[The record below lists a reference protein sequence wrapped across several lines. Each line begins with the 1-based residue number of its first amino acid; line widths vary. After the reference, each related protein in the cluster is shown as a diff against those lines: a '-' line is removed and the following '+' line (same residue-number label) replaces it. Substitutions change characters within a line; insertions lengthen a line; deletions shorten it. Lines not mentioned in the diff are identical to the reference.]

1 MRFKELLYKLKK
13 SLLLAMLSLFI
24 GLIFS
29 SFLTIDFDNKFV
41 VRIPFSNLKLT
52 FITNK
57 ILSDLIPGIVGSI
70 AVYWVLDE
78 TIKQVFGISE
88 IPDLPLE
95 QFIQDIK
102 SVPGKNIYILETFTK
117 LATEEKLFYEF
128 SQAIKKALKDGSKVQ
143 LLFIH
148 PDSDAAR
155 QRAEELSKVNPPI
168 NVPESIEKT
177 LARFYQLGIESNN
190 HSNLQIKIYDAAP
203 TIAMH
208 RWGEEAY
215 VSFYPVNKRSDEA
228 PNLKLSTVTT
238 FGRYCVKKFEEL
250 WNKDSAIHLNSYMK
264 LKIKEQGNTEVA
276 CYYVYEKN
284 SKRQSIYAV
293 PQKSQAG
300 SLSNL
305 FPSSQDQLISVE
317 VEENCY
323 DAVFE
328 YQKSQKLN
336 NVGDDER
343 GKKREEIIKR
353 YFWKEEDMNRYIT
366 SEPQIIAIKFILQVE
381 IELTQNRLNK
391 PEDREFYYVYEDKN
405 SRNSL
410 YALCNSNNFI
420 SALQQQR
427 GAVSQPKQVSVSFA
441 RQSISQGACSI
452 LHDLDEKN
460 KAIKLIQRKYEQR
473 GVDLK
478 QQIIDSNS
486 QIIYIK
492 ISP

>member
-1 MRFKELLYKLKK
+1 MRFTELLYKLKK

-24 GLIFS
+24 GCIFS
-29 SFLTIDFDNKFV
+29 IFLTVDSNNKVSFK
-41 VRIPFSNLKLT
+41 IPFTKIYLT
-52 FITNK
+52 TVPNK

-70 AVYWVLDE
+70 GVYWVLDE

-102 SVPGKNIYILETFTK
+102 SAQAKNIYILETFTK
-117 LATEEKLFYEF
+117 LATEDKLFWEF
-128 SQAIKKALKDGSKVQ
+128 SEAIKKALKDGSKVQ

-155 QRAEELSKVNPPI
+155 QRADELSKVNPPV

-177 LARFYQLGIESNN
+177 LARFYQLETEINN
-190 HSNLQIKIYDAAP
+190 PNKLQIKLYDANP

-208 RWGEEAY
+208 SWGKEAY
-215 VSFYPVNKRSDEA
+215 VSFFPVNRRSDEA

-250 WNKDSAIHLNSYMK
+250 WNKDSGIYLNSYMK
-264 LKIKEQGNTEVA
+264 LKIKEQGNTEIA
-276 CYYVYEKN
+276 CYYVYKKN

-305 FPSSQDQLISVE
+305 FTLSQDQLISVE
-317 VEENCY
+317 IEENCY

-328 YQKSQKLN
+328 YEKSQKLN

-343 GKKREEIIKR
+343 GKKKEEIIKR
-353 YFWKEEDMNRYIT
+353 YFWKEEDMNKYIT
-366 SEPQIIAIKFILQVE
+366 SEPQIIAITFLLQVE
-381 IELTQNRLNK
+381 IEPTQNKLTQ
-391 PEDREFYYVYEDKN
+391 PEDREFYYVYGDNN

-420 SALQQQR
+420 SALQQQ
-427 GAVSQPKQVSVSFA
+427 GGQLKQVSVSFA
-441 RQSISQGACSI
+441 RQSINQGTCSI

-460 KAIKLIQRKYEQR
+460 KAIKLILRKYEQR
-473 GVDLK
+473 GLNLQ
-478 QQIIDSNS
+478 QQIVDGNS

-492 ISP
+492 IST

>member
-1 MRFKELLYKLKK
+1 MRFTELIYKLRK
-13 SLLLAMLSLFI
+13 SLLLAVLSLFV
-24 GLIFS
+24 GLVFS
-29 SFLTIDFDNKFV
+29 SFLTVDSDNKVSFK
-41 VRIPFSNLKLT
+41 IPFTKVNLP
-52 FITNK
+52 FVQNK

-102 SVPGKNIYILETFTK
+102 SAQGRNIYILETFTK
-117 LATEEKLFYEF
+117 LATEDKLFWEF
-128 SQAIKKALKDGSKVQ
+128 SEAIKKALKDGSKVQ

-155 QRAEELSKVNPPI
+155 QRAEELSKVIPPV

-177 LARFYQLGIESNN
+177 LARFYQLEIESNN
-190 HSNLQIKIYDAAP
+190 PNKLQIKLYDATP

-215 VSFYPVNKRSDEA
+215 VSFFPVNKRSDEA

-250 WNKDSAIHLNSYMK
+250 WTKDSGIYLNSYMK
-264 LKIKEQGNTEVA
+264 LKIKEQGNTEVT
-276 CYYVYEKN
+276 CYYVYEQN
-284 SKRQSIYAV
+284 SKRQFVYAV

-305 FPSSQDQLISVE
+305 FTLSQDQLISVE
-317 VEENCY
+317 VEENRY

-343 GKKREEIIKR
+343 GKKKDEIIKR
-353 YFWKEEDMNRYIT
+353 YFWKEEDINKYIT
-366 SEPQIIAIKFILQVE
+366 SEPQILAIKFLLQVE
-381 IELTQNRLNK
+381 IELSQNRLTQ
-391 PEDREFYYVYEDKN
+391 PEDREFYYVYEDNN

-410 YALCNSNNFI
+410 YAVCNSNNFI
-420 SALQQQR
+420 SALQQQ
-427 GAVSQPKQVSVSFA
+427 GGQLKQVSVIFA
-441 RQSISQGACSI
+441 RKIISQGTCNI
-452 LHDLDEKN
+452 LHDLDQKN
-460 KAIKLIQRKYEQR
+460 KVIKLIIRKYEQR
-473 GVDLK
+473 GLNLK
-478 QQIIDSNS
+478 PQIIDDNS

-492 ISP
+492 LST

>member
-1 MRFKELLYKLKK
+1 MRFRELLYKLKK
-13 SLLLAMLSLFI
+13 SLLLAMLSFFI
-24 GLIFS
+24 GLTIS
-29 SFLTIDFDNKFV
+29 IFLTVDDNNKVNF
-41 VRIPFSNLKLT
+41 RIPFLNIYLT
-52 FITNK
+52 SVPNK

-70 AVYWVLDE
+70 GVYWVLDE

-95 QFIQDIK
+95 QFIQDINSTK
-102 SVPGKNIYILETFTK
+102 GKNIYILETFTK
-117 LATEEKLFYEF
+117 LATEDKLFLEF
-128 SQAIKKALKDGSKVQ
+128 SEAIKKALKDGSKVQ

-177 LARFYQLGIESNN
+177 LARFYQLEIENN
-190 HSNLQIKIYDAAP
+190 NLSKLQIKLYDATP

-250 WNKDSAIHLNSYMK
+250 WNKDSAIYLNSYMK

-276 CYYVYEKN
+276 CYYIYEKN
-284 SKRQSIYAV
+284 SKRQSIYAF

-305 FPSSQDQLISVE
+305 FTLNQDQLISIE

-343 GKKREEIIKR
+343 KEKREGVIRR

-366 SEPQIIAIKFILQVE
+366 NEPQIIAIKLLLQIE
-381 IELTQNRLNK
+381 IELFHNPLTQ

-405 SRNSL
+405 SSNFL
-410 YALCNSNNFI
+410 YAVCNSNNFI
-420 SALQQQR
+420 SALQQPR
-427 GAVSQPKQVSVSFA
+427 GAVNQPKQVSVSFA
-441 RQSISQGACSI
+441 GQRNSQGACGI
-452 LHDLDEKN
+452 IHDLDEKN
-460 KAIKLIQRKYEQR
+460 KAIKLLLKKYEQR
-473 GVDLK
+473 GLNLK
-478 QQIIDSNS
+478 QQILDANYE
-486 QIIYIK
+486 IIYIK
-492 ISP
+492 TST